1 MRGKV
6 QKFILIPICTVYND
20 EDDVVREERMRPITV
35 FVTTRLDLRA
45 TAERLQERVNNEYIP
60 KLSGIL
66 ALRKNNG
73 ENAEDKATS

>member
-60 KLSGIL
+60 KLSGVL
-66 ALRKNNG
+66 ALRKG
-73 ENAEDKATS
+73 ENDAEDKAAS